1 VVKSN
6 VVEKM
11 PMHTCAATSAFVVV
25 RPDIHAPASP
35 PKLTSGD
42 SLSPM
47 GETPLRPSPSLT
59 SFLTPPLERIT
70 FRSSSSS
77 SSLRSAGLLQGD
89 CPASPSLQRSMSKD
103 SFGTDFGFGSTEF
116 GSMRNSC
123 RNQSTHLSLLI
134 YGRFHGMIIGPVAA
148 KRCIESF
155 TGRVLS
161 LPSTYLHNSDAFP
174 ARGISPWDTPLS
186 LSKYYFEALLSLTG
200 LSTLLCLTDI
210 VEAYNL
216 DDIDSHRSPSHF
228 LNLDDMDS
236 HRSPSHFL
244 KSAIVPELEVD
255 SRVLEY
261 LANHSAEKG
270 PESDNRGTVNNKG
283 RVSAHSVKLVR
294 KFEFLFRLSG
304 TRAVILH
311 FKSVTGA
318 GDVVRDSKGREVLHC
333 VEVYETGWGYYVAH
347 SMLLQVGAV
356 AGLLCLGAAF
366 KSVFKK

>member
-1 VVKSN
+1 
-6 VVEKM
+6 
-11 PMHTCAATSAFVVV
+11 
-25 RPDIHAPASP
+25 
-35 PKLTSGD
+35 
-42 SLSPM
+42 
-47 GETPLRPSPSLT
+47 
-59 SFLTPPLERIT
+59 
-70 FRSSSSS
+70 
-77 SSLRSAGLLQGD
+77 
-89 CPASPSLQRSMSKD
+89 
-103 SFGTDFGFGSTEF
+103 
-116 GSMRNSC
+116 MRNSF
-123 RNQSTHLSLLI
+123 RNRVDQSTHLSLLI

-174 ARGISPWDTPLS
+174 ARGLSPWDTPLS
-186 LSKYYFEALLSLTG
+186 LSKYYFEALFSLTG

-210 VEAYNL
+210 VEACDL
-216 DDIDSHRSPSHF
+216 DD
-228 LNLDDMDS
+228 LDS

-255 SRVLEY
+255 SRVLQY
-261 LANHSAEKG
+261 LANHSA
-270 PESDNRGTVNNKG
+270 DNRGTMSNRA

-318 GDVVRDSKGREVLHC
+318 GEVVKDPKGREVLHC

-366 KSVFKK
+366 KSVLKK